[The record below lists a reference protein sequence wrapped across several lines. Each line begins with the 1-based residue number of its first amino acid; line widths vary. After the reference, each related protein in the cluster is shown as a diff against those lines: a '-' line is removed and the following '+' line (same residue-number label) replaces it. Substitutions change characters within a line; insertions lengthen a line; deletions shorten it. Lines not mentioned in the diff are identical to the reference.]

1 MEGRGEIPAAREDD
15 TFLLT
20 YDILLKINNF
30 SNKARRPITNVGLIF
45 QWYFRDFEN
54 YF

>member
-15 TFLLT
+15 TFS
-20 YDILLKINNF
+20 YILLKINNF
-30 SNKARRPITNVGLIF
+30 SNKARGPISNVGLIF